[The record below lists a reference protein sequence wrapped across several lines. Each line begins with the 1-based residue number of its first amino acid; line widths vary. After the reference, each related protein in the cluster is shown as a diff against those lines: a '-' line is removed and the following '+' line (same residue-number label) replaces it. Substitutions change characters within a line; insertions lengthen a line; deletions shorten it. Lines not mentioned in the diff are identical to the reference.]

1 MGCGKR
7 RLAKCVNSILT
18 CIRLNFNLFEGG
30 GGVEGR
36 LERGAGGAM
45 RKPRT
50 AVNRHYLWHPR
61 TQLFQGFRG
70 LLATVY
76 IVGHENT
83 VYAWTAVAKVQSPV
97 LGCSDKRPY
106 AHNGKLAYASLN
118 GRTKP
123 TDSSVCCSVCASFS
137 VCAWVSLFLCLST
150 GVVAKHPNISLSE
163 VEPQRLQEATR

>member
-18 CIRLNFNLFEGG
+18 CLRLNFNLFEGG
-30 GGVEGR
+30 GGVAGR

-50 AVNRHYLWHPR
+50 AINRHYLWHPR

-70 LLATVY
+70 PLATVY

-97 LGCSDKRPY
+97 SGCPDKRPY
-106 AHNGKLAYASLN
+106 VHNGQLAYAPSMEELNQQTRVCVCVCVHPISLC
-118 GRTKP
+118 
-123 TDSSVCCSVCASFS
+123 VHEQFC
-137 VCAWVSLFLCLST
+137 VSLCSDRCCR
-150 GVVAKHPNISLSE
+150 KRPNISLS
-163 VEPQRLQEATR
+163 